1 MTTTKTKPKPKTK
14 PKTKTK
20 TKLAPIVFDDD
31 PPKATKAKLDLDS
44 LTASPSEMAYILG
57 LNTSNITACIQ
68 QGHMTKDADGRLN
81 VRDSVSSYCKR
92 MRERKGGKS
101 SANNLD
107 DQLKFWKAQKL
118 KEQVRSWRVS
128 RDREIALAILQ
139 QLRNPLQSLRERL
152 RLVPNV
158 GEELDAL
165 ESAIDGVDIET
176 ALDIVEGEDEGGDD
190 D

>member
-1 MTTTKTKPKPKTK
+1 MTTTTTKTKPKPKAK
-14 PKTKTK
+14 AK
-20 TKLAPIVFDDD
+20 TKLAPIVFDDE
-31 PPKATKAKLDLDS
+31 PPKPAKLDLDT

-57 LNTSNITACIQ
+57 LNASNITQLIQ

-81 VRDSVSSYCKR
+81 IRDSVSSYCRR
-92 MRERKGGKS
+92 MRERKAGASNAG
-101 SANNLD
+101 LD
-107 DQLKFWKAQKL
+107 DQLKFWKAEKL

-158 GEELDAL
+158 GDELDAL
-165 ESAIDGVDIET
+165 ESALDAVDIET
-176 ALDIVEGEDEGGDD
+176 ALDIVEGEGDETEED
-190 D
+190 